1 MHKLISIIRLELVLL
16 CLMTVKLPKVRNNL
30 FEEMNRQWDYTVSK
44 NKSFKRIFM
53 GTKCF
58 PVNFA
63 KFLRT
68 PFLQNTSGRL
78 LLGGYFSWNLLKIS
92 NLGRFQSF
100 NSHWFFLLNFQIPIF
115 FSNSQNM
122 FLTVPPSE
130 ETYLNFI
137 YIKHLL

>member
-1 MHKLISIIRLELVLL
+1 
-16 CLMTVKLPKVRNNL
+16 MTVKLPKVRNNL

-68 PFLQNTSGRL
+68 PFLQNTSGQL
-78 LLGGYFSWNLLKIS
+78 LLDLGKNIKNLAMIMNGKVKLWILS
-92 NLGRFQSF
+92 Y
-100 NSHWFFLLNFQIPIF
+100 NF
-115 FSNSQNM
+115 
-122 FLTVPPSE
+122 
-130 ETYLNFI
+130 
-137 YIKHLL
+137 